1 MCQIR
6 NCNETGKKIDEN
18 SMQREQRSEGNIHR
32 HLDIYIRKEERLV
45 KHELSIEL
53 QILEEERSNT
63 KNIEDRNYNTSV

>member
-1 MCQIR
+1 
-6 NCNETGKKIDEN
+6 
-18 SMQREQRSEGNIHR
+18 MQREQRPEGNIHR